1 MSLSINTTTYSIIVS
16 GNTLPYKQE
25 FKKCGGTWNPTLKGW
40 RFSTAKTV
48 EITELVNKINS
59 NPLEVSNT
67 VPKYESYNNQQVKT
81 PNIGDIVTV
90 SLNQLKLQVK
100 VLSIVDNIMEM
111 QMVDN
116 SQKSTTFEQGIDM
129 QKLYATII
137 LGKWRIYDHTM
148 NNEVTF

>member
-1 MSLSINTTTYSIIVS
+1 MSLSIDTTSPYSIIVS
-16 GNTLPYKQE
+16 GNTLPYKEE
-25 FKKCGGTWNPTLKGW
+25 FKKYGGTWNGTLKAW
-40 RFSTAKTV
+40 RFATAKTV

-59 NPLEVSNT
+59 LKVSST

-81 PNIGDIVTV
+81 PNIGDIVTI

-116 SQKSTTFEQGIDM
+116 SQKSTNFEEGIDM

-148 NNEVTF
+148 NNEITF